1 MLGRNLK
8 ILTYIAI
15 GLSFARKIC
24 ARALTDGNTMF
35 HVFVNSGYGF
45 SIRVVSGTDIK
56 KLEAI
61 KRYMVVFF
69 GYGPAVL
76 SVSQTPKYKMVERD
90 SDDVVY
96 YYANEDIGEFA
107 DAERVYKMHTRSEI
121 EEFCDDREGYT
132 KFFAIFVT

>member
-1 MLGRNLK
+1 MLGRDLR

-15 GLSFARKIC
+15 GLYFARKIC
-24 ARALTDGNTMF
+24 ARALPDGNTMF

-45 SIRVVSGTDIK
+45 SIRVVSGKDIK

-69 GYGPAVL
+69 GYGPDYI
-76 SVSQTPKYKMVERD
+76 SVSQTPKYKIVERD

-96 YYANEDIGEFA
+96 YYSGDDINEFEE
-107 DAERVYKMHTRSEI
+107 AELVYQMHTSSEI
-121 EEFCDDREGYT
+121 EEFCDEKEG
-132 KFFAIFVT
+132 

>member
-1 MLGRNLK
+1 MLGRDLR

-15 GLSFARKIC
+15 GLYFARKIC
-24 ARALTDGNTMF
+24 ARALPDGNTMF

-45 SIRVVSGTDIK
+45 SIRIVSGKDIK

-69 GYGPAVL
+69 GYGPDYI
-76 SVSQTPKYKMVERD
+76 SVSQTPKYKIVERD

-96 YYANEDIGEFA
+96 YYSGDDINEFEE
-107 DAERVYKMHTRSEI
+107 AELVYQMHTSSEI
-121 EEFCDDREGYT
+121 EEFCDEKEG
-132 KFFAIFVT
+132 